1 LVLRA
6 SMRTLDA
13 LHLAAAQIL
22 ADSGDDDVVF
32 LTGDSRQSEAAEA
45 LGIPLYRRPAQH
57 PPVGRP

>member
-1 LVLRA
+1 
-6 SMRTLDA
+6 MRTLDA